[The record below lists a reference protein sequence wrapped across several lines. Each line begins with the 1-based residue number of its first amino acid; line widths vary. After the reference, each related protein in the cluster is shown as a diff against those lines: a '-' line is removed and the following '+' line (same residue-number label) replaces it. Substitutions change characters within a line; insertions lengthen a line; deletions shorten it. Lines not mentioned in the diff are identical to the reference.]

1 MAMNVFKSGFVLLWG
16 AGLACSG
23 FAEEQPAAKSEASK
37 PAFAPED
44 TSLPDSSNDD
54 PFASSNTGLSSRA
67 KIPVQRGNEVRA
79 RFRFRLEI
87 WELETKK
94 IALQLDAIQGPADL
108 ESWRKELLADP
119 TTNLVH
125 APVLGLDERTA
136 MLGESIF
143 ERIYPTEYEPP
154 ELPPSGLDPKDAK
167 PGNSAW
173 ERWLESAGKHA
184 VPTSFET
191 RNTGQT
197 IEAILQPVDTEPG
210 SWDASVSVDLV
221 DLPGMEHFG
230 ADDLLIGMPAFTSV
244 RANGIVRL
252 KEGEWRIFTAL
263 ESPRETLDDVQR
275 TKSWLTLVR
284 VDRVR

>member
-1 MAMNVFKSGFVLLWG
+1 MSVRSGSVLLWG
-16 AGLACSG
+16 LGLACSG
-23 FAEEQPAAKSEASK
+23 LADEPPAARTSAPE

-44 TSLPDSSNDD
+44 TNTPESSADD
-54 PFASSNTGLSSRA
+54 PFSPSYSVVSSRA
-67 KIPVQRGNEVRA
+67 KIPVQRGAEIRT

-94 IALQLDAIQGPADL
+94 LALQLDAIQRAEDL
-108 ESWRKELLADP
+108 ASWRNELLADP
-119 TTNLVH
+119 AAKLVH
-125 APVLGLDERTA
+125 APVLALDERTG
-136 MLGESIF
+136 MLAASIF

-154 ELPPSGLDPKDAK
+154 ELPPSALDPKDAK

-197 IEAILQPVDTEPG
+197 IEAILQPVSAEPET
-210 SWDASVSVDLV
+210 WDASVSFDIV

-252 KEGEWRIFTAL
+252 KENEWRIFTAL
-263 ESPRETLDDVQR
+263 ESPRKIDGVPKG
-275 TKSWLTLVR
+275 KSWLTLVR
-284 VDRVR
+284 IDRVP